1 MKNFKM
7 KQLLILALLFIG
19 SYTFA
24 QVGQNNYIPTSLDNF
39 NNCITSKWI
48 CGRQQIIEKE
58 FETEDDCLNASPAYY
73 KMYFLDSGMINIGSS
88 SEVFDYSALIKGGF
102 GAQQGLEGEYTLYG
116 PFEDGFQKFNCEQ
129 IALGQASVTSGMFD
143 LSTNVTI
150 QHAPGYYILKLKA
163 LTCPN
168 LRIVYEGYG
177 LHSNTDCKLEGA
189 DCQDCISSFSPD
201 PGQYLIS
208 AWTKGEVSNRNKSY
222 ENPGIAVSFVGA
234 PDSSYFT
241 PSGKIIDDWQR
252 IEGVV
257 TVPPSATDI
266 KIGLYCQD
274 GDCYFDDIRFVPLD
288 GGMVSY
294 VYDPISLRLVA
305 ELDERNYATFY
316 EYDEE
321 GKLVR
326 VKKETER
333 GIMTIQENRES
344 LHKP

>member
-1 MKNFKM
+1 MNRILVILFLGLSSILFIQENRIWA
-7 KQLLILALLFIG
+7 QLLEYHNTCMTG
-19 SYTFA
+19 
-24 QVGQNNYIPTSLDNF
+24 
-39 NNCITSKWI
+39 KWI
-48 CGRQQIIEKE
+48 CFMREGIGNS
-58 FETEDDCLNASPAYY
+58 FESEEECLNAPAVYY
-73 KMYFLDSGMINIGSS
+73 KMFFYNSGEIVLGTST
-88 SEVFDYSALIKGGF
+88 SASADI
-102 GAQQGLEGEYTLYG
+102 AIATVNDGEYTLYG
-116 PFEDGFQKFNCEQ
+116 PFDYSSWASNCEQ
-129 IALGQASVTSGMFD
+129 ISLGQVNSQSGVF
-143 LSTNVTI
+143 SNSNITTV
-150 QHAPGYYILKLKA
+150 QHVGGFYILKLKA
-163 LTCPN
+163 TSCPENSIFYSGYRLTKN
-168 LRIVYEGYG
+168 A
-177 LHSNTDCKLEGA
+177 DCLEDKA

-208 AWTKGEVSNRNKSY
+208 AWTKGEVANRNKSY

-234 PDSSYFT
+234 PDSSYFA
-241 PSGKIIDDWQR
+241 PSGKVIDDWQR

-294 VYDPISLRLVA
+294 VYDPVTLRLVA

>member
-1 MKNFKM
+1 MRNF
-7 KQLLILALLFIG
+7 LILIILIINAFAYSQEN
-19 SYTFA
+19 SYIS
-24 QVGQNNYIPTSLDNF
+24 NSLDNF
-39 NNCITSKWI
+39 STCINAKWI
-48 CGRQQIIEKE
+48 CGRQQIIGKE
-58 FETEDDCLNASPAYY
+58 FETEMECLNAPPAFY
-73 KMYFLDSGMINIGSS
+73 KMYFLDTGSIVIGNANISS
-88 SEVFDYSALIKGGF
+88 QIVIQYDSHLTPIV
-102 GAQQGLEGEYTLYG
+102 GEYTLYG
-116 PFEDGFQKFNCEQ
+116 PFDQGFQTFNCER
-129 IALGQASVTSGMFD
+129 IALGQTNFVNGVFDFNTNTS
-143 LSTNVTI
+143 I
-150 QHAPGYYILKLKA
+150 QHESGYYILKLKA
-163 LTCPN
+163 TTCPD
-168 LRIVYEGYG
+168 LKLSYWGYG
-177 LHSNTDCKLEGA
+177 LSSNVDCKIEGPG
-189 DCQDCISSFSPD
+189 CQDCISSFSPN

-208 AWTKGEVSNRNKSY
+208 AWTKGEEANRNKSY

-234 PDSSYFT
+234 PDSSYFA
-241 PSGKIIDDWQR
+241 PSGKVIDDWQR

-294 VYDPISLRLVA
+294 VYDPVTLRLVA

>member
-1 MKNFKM
+1 MNKILTIVFFG
-7 KQLLILALLFIG
+7 LIVYFQDSIVWSQGAF
-19 SYTFA
+19 
-24 QVGQNNYIPTSLDNF
+24 SLDNH
-39 NNCITSKWI
+39 NTCMTGRWI
-48 CGRQQIIEKE
+48 CFMREGISKNFDSEE
-58 FETEDDCLNASPAYY
+58 ECLNAPAAYY
-73 KMYFLDSGMINIGSS
+73 KMFFYNSGEIVLGT
-88 SEVFDYSALIKGGF
+88 YTSASADI
-102 GAQQGLEGEYTLYG
+102 AIETVNDGEYTLYG
-116 PFEDGFQKFNCEQ
+116 PFDYSSWGGNCEQ
-129 IALGQASVTSGMFD
+129 ISLGQVASQTGSF
-143 LSTNVTI
+143 SHSSPTTI
-150 QHAPGYYILKLKA
+150 QHTGGYYILKLKA
-163 LTCPN
+163 TSCPDNRIWHFGYRLTN
-168 LRIVYEGYG
+168 
-177 LHSNTDCKLEGA
+177 NTDCLEDKA

-208 AWTKGEVSNRNKSY
+208 AWTKGEEANRNKSY

-288 GGMVSY
+288 GVMVSY

>member
-1 MKNFKM
+1 MNKILVILFLCLSSVFLIQENRIWA
-7 KQLLILALLFIG
+7 QLLEHHNTCVTA
-19 SYTFA
+19 
-24 QVGQNNYIPTSLDNF
+24 
-39 NNCITSKWI
+39 KWI
-48 CGRQQIIEKE
+48 CNIREEGIYDN
-58 FETEDDCLNASPAYY
+58 FESEEECLNAPPAYY
-73 KMYFLDSGMINIGSS
+73 KMYFYNPGEIHFGSYSSPTADVSIVSDIND
-88 SEVFDYSALIKGGF
+88 VK
-102 GAQQGLEGEYTLYG
+102 YTLYG
-116 PFEDGFQKFNCEQ
+116 PFSHSSWASNCEQ
-129 IALGQASVTSGMFD
+129 ISLGQVNSQSGEF
-143 LSTNVTI
+143 SISNNVTVP
-150 QHAPGYYILKLKA
+150 HSGGFYILKLKA
-163 LTCPN
+163 ITCENNTLSFHGYRLTN
-168 LRIVYEGYG
+168 
-177 LHSNTDCKLEGA
+177 NTDCIEDKA

-208 AWTKGEVSNRNKSY
+208 AWTKGEVANRNKSY

-234 PDSSYFT
+234 PDSSYFA
-241 PSGKIIDDWQR
+241 PSGKVIDDWQR

-288 GGMVSY
+288 GGMVSF
-294 VYDPISLRLVA
+294 VYDPVTLRLVA

-321 GKLVR
+321 GKLIR

>member
-1 MKNFKM
+1 MNKILAILFLSLSSTFLIQENRIWA
-7 KQLLILALLFIG
+7 QLLEHHN
-19 SYTFA
+19 T
-24 QVGQNNYIPTSLDNF
+24 
-39 NNCITSKWI
+39 CMTSKWI
-48 CGRQQIIEKE
+48 CFPREEGISMQ
-58 FETEDDCLNASPAYY
+58 FDTEEECLNAPAAYY
-73 KMYFLDSGMINIGSS
+73 KMFFYNPGEIVLGTISS
-88 SEVFDYSALIKGGF
+88 SSADIGVTSGNDS
-102 GAQQGLEGEYTLYG
+102 EYTLYG
-116 PFEDGFQKFNCEQ
+116 PFSHGSWGEYCEQ
-129 IALGQASVTSGMFD
+129 ISLGQSISQTGVFSNSNIATV
-143 LSTNVTI
+143 
-150 QHAPGYYILKLKA
+150 QHTGGFYILKLKA
-163 LTCPN
+163 ITCDNKLIYYYGTKLTRNAAC
-168 LRIVYEGYG
+168 IE
-177 LHSNTDCKLEGA
+177 DKA

-208 AWTKGEVSNRNKSY
+208 AWTKGEVANRNKSY

-234 PDSSYFT
+234 PDSSYFA
-241 PSGKIIDDWQR
+241 PSGKVIDDWQR

-266 KIGLYCQD
+266 KIGLYCLD

-294 VYDPISLRLVA
+294 VYDPITLRLVA

-321 GKLVR
+321 GKLIR